1 MFDDFDKKLNSLL
14 EKKEIK
20 KETMNETIKEKKNY
34 TFEEE
39 IGEKLEDSDAILIFK
54 KEDGSLGIS
63 ESKLINR
70 DLLIS
75 IMANAILLVLL
86 LTKIGRLW

>member
-20 KETMNETIKEKKNY
+20 KETMKEKKNY
-34 TFEEE
+34 NFEGE
-39 IGEKLEDSDAILIFK
+39 IEEKLEDSDAILIFK

>member
-20 KETMNETIKEKKNY
+20 KETIKEKKNY
-34 TFEEE
+34 NLEEE
-39 IGEKLEDSDAILIFK
+39 IEEKLEDNDAILIFK
-54 KEDGSLGIS
+54 KEDGSLEIS

>member
-1 MFDDFDKKLNSLL
+1 MFDDFDKRLNSLL

-20 KETMNETIKEKKNY
+20 KETIKEKKNY
-34 TFEEE
+34 NLEEE
-39 IGEKLEDSDAILIFK
+39 IEEKLEDNDAILIFK
-54 KEDGSLGIS
+54 KEDGSLEIS

>member
-1 MFDDFDKKLNSLL
+1 MFDDFDKRLNSLL

-20 KETMNETIKEKKNY
+20 KETIKEKKNY
-34 TFEEE
+34 NLEEE
-39 IGEKLEDSDAILIFK
+39 IEEKLEDNDAILIFK